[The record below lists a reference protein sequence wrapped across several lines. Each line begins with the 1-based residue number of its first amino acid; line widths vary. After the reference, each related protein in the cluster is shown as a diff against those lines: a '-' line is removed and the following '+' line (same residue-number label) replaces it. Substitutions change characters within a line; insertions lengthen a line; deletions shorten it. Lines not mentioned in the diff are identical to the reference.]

1 MAVGSEKNNS
11 TVGPNKSSVSLHIN
25 KNLTSSSILSSVPTG
40 VELFTDPVSAGAIA
54 RAAALEAAGGGR
66 GVQRG
71 RRVLL
76 AVARLLQLVDLL
88 LRVVDAINALSLIQL
103 CIT

>member
-1 MAVGSEKNNS
+1 MVPRRIIQQWGPTKVRYHYIS
-11 TVGPNKSSVSLHIN
+11 TRISHE
-25 KNLTSSSILSSVPTG
+25 SSSIRSSVPTC

-88 LRVVDAINALSLIQL
+88 LRVVDAIKSDLRIVTA
-103 CIT
+103 